1 MSDEETIKIPERYPS
16 KIEQRAFASGWRARR
31 CGRLIRSNPLRPDY
45 GSAWSAWSAWRAGW
59 RTAGS
64 LEELKLLRLKDEI
77 DRRKQQLEA
86 TKKTRG
92 ATSTK
97 RSGS

>member
-1 MSDEETIKIPERYPS
+1 MSDEATIEIPERFTS

-31 CGRLIRSNPLRPDY
+31 CGRLIRFNPLRPEY
-45 GSAWSAWSAWRAGW
+45 GIAWSAWRAGW
-59 RTAGS
+59 RAAGA

-92 ATSTK
+92 DTSTK